1 MSTEKIIDCIGLSC
15 PQPVIMTKKALDE
28 SPEALLVIV
37 DNVVSKENVTK
48 FAIAS
53 GYGVSVE
60 ADGMNFRIRLVKK
73 TSPAL
78 PQQYVEEG
86 NHPPVYLITKDTL
99 GSGSEELGAILM
111 KSFFTSLQE
120 TNPLPKA
127 LLFLNAGVQLTVA
140 DSPVLQALRT
150 LAAKNVAILSC
161 GTCLDYYHL
170 KEKLAVGEITNMFTI
185 LAECNGAGKTITL

>member
-1 MSTEKIIDCIGLSC
+1 MSTEKTIDCIGLSC

-28 SPEALLVIV
+28 SPEALLVLV
-37 DNVVSKENVTK
+37 DNTVSKENVTK

-53 GYGVSVE
+53 GYGVSVDV
-60 ADGMNFRIRLVKK
+60 DGTNFRIRLVKK
-73 TSPAL
+73 ASGTL
-78 PQQYVEEG
+78 PQHVSEG
-86 NHPPVYLITKDTL
+86 NQPPVYLITKDTL

-111 KSFFTSLQE
+111 KSFFSSLQE

-127 LLFLNAGVQLTVA
+127 LLFLNAGVYLTVT
-140 DSPVLQALRT
+140 DSPVLQALRV
-150 LAAKNVAILSC
+150 LSAKNVSILSC

-185 LAECNGAGKTITL
+185 LTECNGVGKTITL